1 MATLEVAFLHSQ
13 LEDRKRRWEAAIA
26 LTPQKANLAGLLREV
41 HLVHLLDEEKRR
53 ELMINY
59 GEDLLPTGFT
69 AGELSEGGKAH
80 DRWPGIADALFERAE
95 SRVTVEPAQVKGQP
109 K

>member
-13 LEDRKRRWEAAIA
+13 LEERKRPWEAAIA
-26 LTPQKANLAGLLREV
+26 LTPQKAGLAGLLREAR
-41 HLVHLLDEEKRR
+41 LLHLLDEEKRR

-69 AGELSEGGKAH
+69 AGELSEGGKPTIGG
-80 DRWPGIADALFERAE
+80 RV
-95 SRVTVEPAQVKGQP
+95 SRTPCSNVRRVASQLSRHK
-109 K
+109 